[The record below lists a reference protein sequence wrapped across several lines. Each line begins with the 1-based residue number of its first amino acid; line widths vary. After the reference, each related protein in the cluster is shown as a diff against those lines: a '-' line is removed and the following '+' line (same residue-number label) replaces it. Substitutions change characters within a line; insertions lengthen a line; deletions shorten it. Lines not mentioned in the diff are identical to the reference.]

1 MNKFINH
8 AAIIEDGKKF
18 PFIIANTDANGKLGV
33 HWWSILDIEPRT
45 DVFFFDSYGL
55 DGLKHFIIQDDKNI
69 VDKILIGIEKM
80 DRTDD
85 KITLCKIKFNLGAY
99 KHLTEDEIKYLSNT
113 ARNFFLFHSGF
124 WNKIKTEKLSKY
136 LDGRRQ
142 AARFRL

>member
-1 MNKFINH
+1 
-8 AAIIEDGKKF
+8 
-18 PFIIANTDANGKLGV
+18 
-33 HWWSILDIEPRT
+33 
-45 DVFFFDSYGL
+45 
-55 DGLKHFIIQDDKNI
+55 
-69 VDKILIGIEKM
+69 M